1 MSSPIHHAKD
11 LDAALMYAPPWAR
24 DQGVAP
30 PPERSPPLPAVEPP
44 RIQRDNKRHREFSGD
59 RAMLELQRQ
68 LALNPDIVPVPQL
81 ESTADLLPIALRMC
95 AVVIA
100 AALVAWAMVSLPG
113 IKKSGSGAV
122 EADSERPP
130 LVVNRVKLVH
140 FPSPANVLPAVAD
153 TAEAVNVSPPQP
165 DNSPA
170 PPQPDNS
177 PAPPLQPSSATSV
190 SAAPVLDDDEIAV
203 LIKRGHDFLENGD
216 LVSARLI
223 LQRAV
228 EAGSADAALALGAT
242 FDPLVIR
249 RLGVI
254 GIEPDIARA
263 RQWYQRAAELG
274 STAASQQLT
283 KLEGA
288 R

>member
-11 LDAALMYAPPWAR
+11 LDAALVYAPPWAR
-24 DQGVAP
+24 DRAGAP
-30 PPERSPPLPAVEPP
+30 PGRSPPVLAGEPP
-44 RIQRDNKRHREFSGD
+44 HIQRDNNREREFSGD
-59 RAMLELQRQ
+59 RAMLEVQRQ
-68 LALNPDIVPVPQL
+68 LALNPDIIPVPHV
-81 ESTADLLPIALRMC
+81 EDAEDLLPIALRMC
-95 AVVIA
+95 AVAIV

-113 IKKSGSGAV
+113 IKKSGNGPA
-122 EADSERPP
+122 EADTETQPF
-130 LVVNRVKLVH
+130 VVNRVKLVH

-153 TAEAVNVSPPQP
+153 TVEAATAAPPPQP

-170 PPQPDNS
+170 PS
-177 PAPPLQPSSATSV
+177 LQPPSSMPVSV
-190 SAAPVLDDDEIAV
+190 ASALGTDEIATLV
-203 LIKRGHDFLENGD
+203 KRGHDLLQNGD

-223 LQRAV
+223 LQRAA

-249 RLGVI
+249 RLSVI

-274 STAASQQLT
+274 SAAASQQLT
-283 KLEGA
+283 KLEEA
-288 R
+288 H